1 MIKLLLLAT
10 AVVFAAPSARAASA
24 WTYQGPAVVAYTT
37 PENCWWFMIPNR
49 SGNLTLLAVDPKNDE
64 APLMWQRVEAS
75 HKSGSVLCVQV
86 QSEDSVCLPENPD
99 EWIATRIEDAGA
111 DGQCE

>member
-1 MIKLLLLAT
+1 MIAAALLAGW
-10 AVVFAAPSARAASA
+10 ALPALA
-24 WTYQGPAVVAYTT
+24 WTYQGSAVVAYTT

-75 HKSGSVLCVQV
+75 HKAGSVLCVQV

-111 DGQCE
+111 DGQCQ